1 MDLEK
6 IEKLHELKEKGILS
20 NEEFKK
26 EKQKLLEKTD
36 EGDDLKEDCSRLGI
50 VKGSFYALVSALK
63 RWKDFKGR
71 TTRFDFWGASISI
84 FLFYF
89 VFFISCG
96 LFGAMCEYNT
106 KMFEKNTISLLLVI
120 AGFLI
125 SFISFVVMWL
135 YLTLYVRRL
144 HDVNMSGWWC
154 LTIIIPLIISFIKS
168 GKGEN
173 KFGQAFKT
181 NEDRALVIIIVQ
193 IFIQIVI
200 QCVMLMVP
208 RVPSDNN
215 SISNNN
221 YNSQYHQPSYDY
233 GYYH

>member
-1 MDLEK
+1 MDMEK
-6 IEKLHELKEKGILS
+6 LEKLHELKEKGILS

-26 EKQKLLEKTD
+26 EKQKLLEETD

-96 LFGAMCEYNT
+96 LFGAM
-106 KMFEKNTISLLLVI
+106 FEKNTISLLPVI

-125 SFISFVVMWL
+125 IFIGFVVMWL

-154 LTIIIPLIISFIKS
+154 LTIIIPLVVSFIKG

-173 KFGQAFKT
+173 KFGQEVKT
-181 NEDRALVIIIVQ
+181 NEARALVIIIVQ
-193 IFIQIVI
+193 FFIPIVLSI
-200 QCVMLMVP
+200 VMQCVMLMVP
-208 RVPSDNN
+208 GVPSDNN

-221 YNSQYHQPSYDY
+221 YNSQYYQPSYDY

>member
-1 MDLEK
+1 MDMEK

-26 EKQKLLEKTD
+26 EKQKLLEEPD
-36 EGDDLKEDCSRLGI
+36 ECDDLKEDCSRLGI

-96 LFGAMCEYNT
+96 LFGAMFEYNT

-120 AGFLI
+120 AGFLSI
-125 SFISFVVMWL
+125 FISFVVMWL

-154 LTIIIPLIISFIKS
+154 LTIIIPLVVSFIKG

-173 KFGQAFKT
+173 KFGQAVKT
-181 NEDRALVIIIVQ
+181 NEDRAFVIIIVQ
-193 IFIQIVI
+193 IFIQCFIAMI
-200 QCVMLMVP
+200 P
-208 RVPSDNN
+208 RVTSDGN
-215 SISNNN
+215 SISNYNNN

>member
-1 MDLEK
+1 MDMEK
-6 IEKLHELKEKGILS
+6 LEKLHELKEKGILS

-26 EKQKLLEKTD
+26 EKQKLLEETD

-84 FLFYF
+84 YLFYF

-96 LFGAMCEYNT
+96 LFGAM
-106 KMFEKNTISLLLVI
+106 FEKNTISLLPVI

-125 SFISFVVMWL
+125 IVIGFVVMWL

-154 LTIIIPLIISFIKS
+154 LTIIIPLVVSFIKG

-173 KFGQAFKT
+173 KFGQEVKT
-181 NEDRALVIIIVQ
+181 NEARALVIIIVQ
-193 IFIQIVI
+193 FFIPIVLSI
-200 QCVMLMVP
+200 VMQCVMLMVP
-208 RVPSDNN
+208 GVPSDNN

-221 YNSQYHQPSYDY
+221 YNSQYYQPSYDY